1 MKIITDQPERAG
13 RWLAEKHGVTY
24 CKDESAVYTALE
36 HNGKINVVFM
46 YNGLIE
52 HGSVQL
58 HVAVEGRG
66 NKEIRWYAFHYP
78 FIELKVKKIIA
89 PIQADNEK
97 CIRFAINAG
106 FVCEHIIKDVG
117 RNGDLWIF
125 SMTKEQC
132 RFLR

>member
-13 RWLAEKHGVTY
+13 RWLAEKHKISY
-24 CKDESAVYTALE
+24 CKDESAVYIALE
-36 HNGKINVVFM
+36 HKGEINVVFM

-106 FVCEHIIKDVG
+106 FVCEHIIKDAG
-117 RNGDLWIF
+117 CNGDLWIF

-132 RFLR
+132 RFLK

>member
-1 MKIITDQPERAG
+1 MKIIVDQPERCG
-13 RWLAEKHGVTY
+13 QWIAEKQGKKY
-24 CKDESAVYTALE
+24 CNDESAVYIALE
-36 HNGKINVVFM
+36 HEDEINVVFM
-46 YNGLIE
+46 YNNLIE
-52 HGSVQL
+52 GGSIHL
-58 HVAVEGRG
+58 HIAVEGRG

-106 FVCEHIIKDVG
+106 FVCEHIIKDAG
-117 RNGDLWIF
+117 YNGDLWLF

>member
-1 MKIITDQPERAG
+1 MKIVVDQPERCG
-13 RWLAEKHGVTY
+13 RWISEKQGTRY
-24 CKDESAVYTALE
+24 CKDESAVYIGLE
-36 HNGKINVVFM
+36 HKGNINVVFM
-46 YNGLIE
+46 YNGLIDNS
-52 HGSVQL
+52 SVQL

-78 FIELKVKKIIA
+78 FIELNVKKIIA
-89 PIQADNEK
+89 PIQSNNEK

-106 FVCEHIIKDVG
+106 FVREHIIKDAG
-117 RNGDLWIF
+117 HNSDLWLF